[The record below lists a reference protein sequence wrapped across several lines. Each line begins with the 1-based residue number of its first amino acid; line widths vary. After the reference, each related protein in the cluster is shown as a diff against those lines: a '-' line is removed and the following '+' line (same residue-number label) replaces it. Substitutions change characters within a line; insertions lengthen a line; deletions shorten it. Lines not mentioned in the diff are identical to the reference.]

1 MRHLQKKCEDILMET
16 CAGKLL
22 IFLSH
27 LIPVE
32 YSRAGVKSR
41 CCCRPSVTEYLM
53 QPLYLFP
60 QQIMWPCA
68 HVQVE
73 HLRFWTWL
81 RDVWTSYLPP
91 AKRKELTSSA
101 LCFEFYSVLSK
112 HKLYIVMGGVKRFA
126 TSFVFWVG
134 VTKWLVPGCV
144 SRM

>member
-1 MRHLQKKCEDILMET
+1 MET
-16 CAGKLL
+16 SSGKLL

-32 YSRAGVKSR
+32 YSRAGVKSQMLL
-41 CCCRPSVTEYLM
+41 PSLGDWIPDAASL
-53 QPLYLFP
+53 PLSP
-60 QQIMWPCA
+60 ADMWPHA
-68 HVQVE
+68 RVQVE

-81 RDVWTSYLPP
+81 RDVWTYYLPP

-101 LCFEFYSVLSK
+101 LCFEFYSALSK

-126 TSFVFWVG
+126 TSFIFWVG